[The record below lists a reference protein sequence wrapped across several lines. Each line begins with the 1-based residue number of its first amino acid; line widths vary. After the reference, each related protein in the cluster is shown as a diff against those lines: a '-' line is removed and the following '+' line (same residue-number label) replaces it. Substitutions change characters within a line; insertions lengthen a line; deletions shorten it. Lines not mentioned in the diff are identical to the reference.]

1 MKKRRIFRMVLM
13 VLSVMLLTACSQR
26 AEIKVSGS
34 GEAYEV
40 NDRCKVLETYEK
52 YNIQTPVEQV
62 AEELTKEEMQGLVLK
77 LHEVVAADDTTSE
90 DGRYD
95 AVDTINITVTG
106 ANPLGVFPQTIAK
119 SVEYKRD
126 AESLKWIATN
136 ETCTKWDINYRKIGG
151 TAWKKSSQEEEVYIR
166 FSDTIEFFYTKVQ
179 DASDGIQQANFN
191 TTITG
196 AVATVKD
203 GEVSIKRIHITS
215 GTLTADGTVTLILID
230 GEEVVL
236 NEFVQIEKADLP
248 FSEEEYRLL
257 VDI

>member
-13 VLSVMLLTACSQR
+13 VLSVMLLTACSKKPGI
-26 AEIKVSGS
+26 EVIGS

-40 NDRCKVLETYEK
+40 NDRCRVLETYEK

-62 AEELTKEEMQGLVLK
+62 AEELTKEEVQGLVFK
-77 LHEVVAADDTTSE
+77 LHEVVATDDTTSE

-106 ANPLGVFPQTIAK
+106 ADPLGVFPQTIAK
-119 SVEYKRD
+119 TVEYKRD
-126 AESLKWIATN
+126 AESLKWIVAN

-179 DASDGIQQANFN
+179 DASDGTQQANFN

-196 AVATVKD
+196 AIATVKD

-215 GTLTADGTVTLILID
+215 GKMTVDGTVTLILID

-236 NEFVQIEKADLP
+236 NEFMQIEKADLP
-248 FSEEEYRLL
+248 FSEEEYRVL